1 MMKCGS
7 ERWIRTEKRWL
18 FCTWCCSIRCAEDS
32 RGATDSVL
40 CRVWY
45 NDKFSQFRVFWNCG
59 SSAKCNKPKGWS
71 MTLSRKRKLFFGFS
85 CSLISWKKP
94 RASLLK
100 NILLLQVYH
109 LFFSSFFDSCLFCGR
124 NDTDIGRGSS
134 IASSRLILFLV
145 ILLHFFSIFSS
156 FLRQCFSFFFFYCV
170 LCTILYFFFPLFVL
184 FHLSLFF

>member
-45 NDKFSQFRVFWNCG
+45 NDKFSQFWVFWNCG

-94 RASLLK
+94 RASLFK

-134 IASSRLILFLV
+134 VASSRLILFLV
-145 ILLHFFSIFSS
+145 ILLHFFSIFLL
-156 FLRQCFSFFFFYCV
+156 FLGQCFSFFFFIAFFEPF
-170 LCTILYFFFPLFVL
+170 CTSSF
-184 FHLSLFF
+184 LSLFCFICSLFF